1 MSEKEN
7 LNFENKAKTSL
18 QIAREYEATWPKELC
33 KFKRYVPIEVYNE
46 FVAHHQELSRR
57 VELFKTWVYDNPN
70 GVPEALLFKVKE
82 FLEDNP

>member
-1 MSEKEN
+1 MIKEDCFMN
-7 LNFENKAKTSL
+7 QAKTTRQIWSL
-18 QIAREYEATWPKELC
+18 YESTWPKEIC
-33 KFKRYVPIEVYNE
+33 ADSRWVPIETFNE